1 MSLCTQKGKRM
12 SKVEQMVM
20 AIIGMIAPEARI
32 VEKFVLGNED
42 NGLVSVIVAI
52 AKCHVEL
59 AMSYRQQRF
68 VISFSV
74 KEEMGTGK
82 KLVEGKIST
91 DEDGFYHITVESSG
105 NKVIDIEVRDGLLI
119 PWFAIGN
126 EIEKAI
132 NK

>member
-1 MSLCTQKGKRM
+1 M
-12 SKVEQMVM
+12 SKVEKMMM

-42 NGLVSVIVAI
+42 NGLVSVIAAI

-68 VISFSV
+68 ILGFSV

-91 DEDGFYHITVESSG
+91 SEDGFYSITVESSG
-105 NKVIDIEVRDGLLI
+105 SRIIDMEVGDGLLI
-119 PWFAIGN
+119 PWFTIGN